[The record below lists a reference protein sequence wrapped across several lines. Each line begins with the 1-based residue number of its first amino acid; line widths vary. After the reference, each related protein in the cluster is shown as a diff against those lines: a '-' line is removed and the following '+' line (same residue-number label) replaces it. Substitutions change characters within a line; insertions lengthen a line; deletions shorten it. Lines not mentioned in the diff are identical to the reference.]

1 VRKPW
6 EDDVAKST
14 NTVKVVDNKGTIKY
28 FQSNNGTQ
36 ITNTTADKTTTTWQL
51 GGTLTEDTFI
61 DATGK
66 VFGLQGHITA
76 LDASADGAS
85 TGYTLLVSDDATGK
99 VERVLT
105 TLIQGGV
112 AEKC

>member
-1 VRKPW
+1 M
-6 EDDVAKST
+6 AM
-14 NTVKVVDNKGTIKY
+14 
-28 FQSNNGTQ
+28 
-36 ITNTTADKTTTTWQL
+36 

-66 VFGLQGHITA
+66 VFGLQGLDITA
-76 LDASADGAS
+76 LDASADGS

-99 VERVLT
+99 VERAT

>member
-1 VRKPW
+1 
-6 EDDVAKST
+6 
-14 NTVKVVDNKGTIKY
+14 
-28 FQSNNGTQ
+28 
-36 ITNTTADKTTTTWQL
+36 
-51 GGTLTEDTFI
+51 LTEDTFI

-66 VFGLQGHITA
+66 VFGLQGLDITA

-99 VERVLT
+99 VERVLANFNS
-105 TLIQGGV
+105 GGV

>member
-1 VRKPW
+1 MAIRYL
-6 EDDVAKST
+6 DR
-14 NTVKVVDNKGTIKY
+14 GY
-28 FQSNNGTQ
+28 
-36 ITNTTADKTTTTWQL
+36 
-51 GGTLTEDTFI
+51 FI

-66 VFGLQGHITA
+66 VFGLQGLDITA

-85 TGYTLLVSDDATGK
+85 TGYTLLVSDATGK
-99 VERVLT
+99 VERVLAT

>member
-1 VRKPW
+1 
-6 EDDVAKST
+6 
-14 NTVKVVDNKGTIKY
+14 
-28 FQSNNGTQ
+28 
-36 ITNTTADKTTTTWQL
+36 
-51 GGTLTEDTFI
+51 LTEDTFI

-66 VFGLQGHITA
+66 VFGLQGLDITA

-99 VERVLT
+99 VERVLAT